1 MMSQVDVAIIG
12 AGIVGAA
19 CARALAGEGLR
30 VAVYDKDTIGG
41 GTTGAGMG
49 HVVVMDDSE
58 AQFALTA
65 YSRSLWHDLA
75 AAAPP
80 QMEFSGCG
88 TVWVAADDEEMEE
101 VSRKL
106 AFYSERGVAAT
117 RLDAHTLYEH
127 EPHLRPGLAGGL
139 LVPDDAVVYPPV
151 AAAYLLDQ
159 ARELGAEVH
168 TKTAVTRVADGR
180 IELANGTEVQAE
192 HVVNAAGCDAP
203 GLASDLPIRK
213 RKGHLVITETH
224 PGLVNH
230 QLVELGYLKSAHA
243 VATDS
248 VAFNLQPRP
257 SGQILI
263 GSSRQFDAPDGKVE
277 PAILGRMLER
287 ARLYMPA
294 LENVSVLR
302 CWTGF
307 RPATPDKLP
316 LVGPHPHHAGLWI
329 ATGHEGLGITTS
341 LGTAG
346 MLTDLVLG
354 RTPDIDATP
363 YLPARLVKRETD
375 HV

>member
-139 LVPDDAVVYPPV
+139 LVPDDAVVYPP
-151 AAAYLLDQ
+151 
-159 ARELGAEVH
+159 G
-168 TKTAVTRVADGR
+168 GR
-180 IELANGTEVQAE
+180 
-192 HVVNAAGCDAP
+192 
-203 GLASDLPIRK
+203 R
-213 RKGHLVITETH
+213 
-224 PGLVNH
+224 
-230 QLVELGYLKSAHA
+230 
-243 VATDS
+243 
-248 VAFNLQPRP
+248 
-257 SGQILI
+257 
-263 GSSRQFDAPDGKVE
+263 
-277 PAILGRMLER
+277 
-287 ARLYMPA
+287 
-294 LENVSVLR
+294 
-302 CWTGF
+302 
-307 RPATPDKLP
+307 
-316 LVGPHPHHAGLWI
+316 
-329 ATGHEGLGITTS
+329 
-341 LGTAG
+341 
-346 MLTDLVLG
+346 
-354 RTPDIDATP
+354 
-363 YLPARLVKRETD
+363 LPARSGKRTRGGGPHENSRDPRRRRAYRTGQR
-375 HV
+375 HRGPGGACRQCGRLRCSGTSV